1 MKHLLALLLASLSV
15 YSLNAQQN
23 VGIGT
28 NSPNPS
34 AQLDVVSI
42 NKGIL
47 IPRMTTL
54 QRTSIPNPVQG
65 LMVYETTSNSFYF
78 YNGGSWVQM
87 SSGGVSPWIVSGN
100 NIYNSNTAN
109 VGIGNTAPTFKLH
122 VTGTTL
128 IENGLLEIS
137 DNIPTV
143 KLRDGS
149 TLLAYMKT
157 GSGGT
162 GDLRIGTYVTSNPDG
177 RIMFEIEQSTK
188 MTIDHSG
195 EVGIGTIVPAH
206 KLDVRGD
213 IYADGNLLLDDGY
226 IKITNTTNSSNWQVS
241 NSSALGGRL
250 LFLNGGMERV
260 IFRNDGNVGIG
271 GDLPLTSNGFPN
283 TKLHI
288 ETGQDAGLSSSN
300 NGYLMLGPSSGTNIV
315 IDNNEIVAR
324 DGYTTASTLYLQNNG
339 GALSIGAPTTINA
352 DAEALKINGTNAYMS
367 FNTSGTF
374 EALIGVINNDLRM
387 DAGNGNIAAVAQNIR
402 LTPNVNGQVSIGVS
416 VAAASGYKLTVDGK
430 VLCEELK
437 VKLRSSGWPDYVFA
451 KNYNL
456 PSLIEVEKFIRDNK
470 HLPNIPSAAE
480 VEANGIEVGDM
491 QKRMME
497 KIEELTLYVI
507 ELQKQVDTLKKIAK
521 QD

>member
-1 MKHLLALLLASLSV
+1 MKHLFALLLASMSV
-15 YSLNAQQN
+15 CMLQAQQN

-28 NSPNPS
+28 NSPAPS
-34 AQLDVVSI
+34 AQLDVTSI
-42 NKGIL
+42 NKGFL
-47 IPRMTTL
+47 MPRMTSL
-54 QRTSIPNPVQG
+54 QRTSIGSPAPG
-65 LMVYETTSNSFYF
+65 LLVYETTTNTIYV
-78 YNGGSWVQM
+78 YNGTSWLQLA
-87 SSGGVSPWIVSGN
+87 SGGVSPWVVSGN

-122 VTGTTL
+122 VSGTTL

-157 GSGGT
+157 GSGST
-162 GDLRIGTYVTSNPDG
+162 NDLRIGTYVTSNPDG
-177 RIMFEIEQSTK
+177 RILFEIEQSAK

-195 EVGIGTIVPAH
+195 EVGIGTISPAH

-213 IYADGNLLLDDGY
+213 IYAQGDVLIEDGFMQIL
-226 IKITNTTNSSNWQVS
+226 NTTNSTNWIVS
-241 NSSALGGRL
+241 NSAALGGRM

-288 ETGQDAGLSSSN
+288 ESGQDAGLSSSN
-300 NGYLMLGPSSGTNIV
+300 NGYLMLGPSSGTNMV

-324 DGYTTASTLYLQNNG
+324 DGFTGTATLFLQNNG
-339 GALSIGAPTTINA
+339 GALSIGAPTTINS
-352 DAEALKINGTNAYMS
+352 DAEALKINGTGPYMT
-367 FNTSGTF
+367 FNTGGVF
-374 EALIGVINNDLRM
+374 EALIGVLNNDLRM
-387 DAGNGNIAAVAQNIR
+387 DAGNGNISAVAQNIK
-402 LTPNVNGQVSIGVS
+402 LLPSGQVSIGVS

-456 PSLIEVEKFIRDNK
+456 PSLSELEKYIQDNK

-480 VEANGIEVGDM
+480 VDANGIEVGDM

-497 KIEELTLYVI
+497 KIEELTLYI
-507 ELQKQVDTLKKIAK
+507 IQLQKQVDELKKTTK
-521 QD
+521 HE